1 MLRLTG
7 EGLQV
12 LLHLQPWVNHLFLRR
27 KPAMIVGPAGLLGRL
42 GLARQIAMIQ
52 NAIHRRQQRQGQ
64 RGIPSRTPAPLRRL
78 PTADGKLSLQQAD
91 LRAAG

>member
-1 MLRLTG
+1 
-7 EGLQV
+7 
-12 LLHLQPWVNHLFLRR
+12 
-27 KPAMIVGPAGLLGRL
+27 MIVGPAGLLGRL

-91 LRAAG
+91 LLRRRMICGEESSVCAGCARHAPGAAGGGE